1 MSSAKSMGVSW
12 RTFIDVVKSFI
23 SNSDEKEEMQPFE
36 KIDTKTIDVTEK
48 EIEELKKSTVRLAEL
63 AKKSRIDSKNQETKE
78 ETQKSRIT
86 TVSKKEN
93 LKSVEEKQEQKEI
106 DRDGR

>member
-23 SNSDEKEEMQPFE
+23 SNSDEKEEMQTFE
-36 KIDTKTIDVTEK
+36 EIDTKTIGVTEK
-48 EIEELKKSTVRLAEL
+48 ELKVLKESKFRLDKLAE
-63 AKKSRIDSKNQETKE
+63 KYRIDPENQKTKE
-78 ETQKSRIT
+78 KTQKSRIT

-93 LKSVEEKQEQKEI
+93 LKSVNEKQDEKE
-106 DRDGR
+106 RDER

>member
-1 MSSAKSMGVSW
+1 MSNAKSMGVSW

-23 SNSDEKEEMQPFE
+23 SNSNEKEEMQPFE
-36 KIDTKTIDVTEK
+36 EIDTKTIDVTEK

-63 AKKSRIDSKNQETKE
+63 AEKYRIDSKNQKTKE
-78 ETQKSRIT
+78 KTQKTRIT

-93 LKSVEEKQEQKEI
+93 LKPVNEKQEEKE
-106 DRDGR
+106 RDER